1 MKLSRHDATMLALTA
16 AVVFFGLLGASWR
29 GRMQVLRER
38 RDAVRA
44 LEDRLVLQRE
54 MIAARDLWAARYDK
68 VRDQISAYGPDEQVE
83 EIWWNKLDRIAAEHG
98 LRITQRQTKEETVV
112 AGVHEL
118 PLEVRAW
125 DGTLLQLVDFLHALH
140 EEGAMLAIRD
150 LRLQTVPNRQ
160 GWLKGSF
167 LLHCAFLRTT
177 ADNASD
183 STGK

>member
-83 EIWWNKLDRIAAEHG
+83 EIWWNKLDRIAAANG
-98 LRITQRQTKEETVV
+98 LLITQRQVKEETVV

-118 PLEVRAW
+118 PLEVRNW
-125 DGTLLQLVDFLHALH
+125 EGTLKQLVDFLAALH
-140 EEGAMLAIRD
+140 REGAMLDVRALNVLPVREK
-150 LRLQTVPNRQ
+150 Q

-167 LLHCAFLRTT
+167 LLHCAFLRS
-177 ADNASD
+177 ADSD
-183 STGK
+183 STEN